1 MKKVIAIDFDGT
13 CVTHEF
19 PNIGRSIGAEKV
31 LKKLTDKGH
40 NLVLFTMRCDDSKH
54 GSVLTQAVNWFH
66 ENNIPLYGVQVNP
79 TQKHWTSSPKVY
91 AHLYIDDAA
100 LGCPLQQELEG
111 EVTDR
116 PFVDWVAVE
125 QMLTDMAF
133 I

>member
-40 NLVLFTMRCDDSKH
+40 NLVLFTMRCDDSKY

-66 ENNIPLYGVQVNP
+66 ENNIPLYGVQTNP